1 MSANVLG
8 ESDQYDAFEDLQ
20 ARLVQQFPDVP
31 VSLVEA
37 VVQRWIQSFDGARVT
52 LYLPILVERASRDEL
67 ARSRVTSTKGRPVG
81 LAPAPA

>member
-52 LYLPILVERASRDEL
+52 LYLPILIERASRDEL
-67 ARSRVTSTKGRPVG
+67 ARSRVTSTEGRPVG